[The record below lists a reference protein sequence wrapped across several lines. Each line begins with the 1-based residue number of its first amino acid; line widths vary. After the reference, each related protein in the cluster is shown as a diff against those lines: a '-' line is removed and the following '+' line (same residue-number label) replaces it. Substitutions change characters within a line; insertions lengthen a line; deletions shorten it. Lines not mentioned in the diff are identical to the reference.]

1 MAFNFGFRETQKHTK
16 IELQKKGKESQ
27 GRITD

>member
-16 IELQKKGKESQ
+16 IELQKKRKRNQ
-27 GRITD
+27 GYFSN